1 MDEGARSRIP
11 RDDERT
17 VAPNFVTAAV
27 DRDLASGRV
36 ERVVTRF
43 PPEPNGYLHI
53 GHAKAICL
61 DFGVAADYGGVTYL
75 RLDDTNPVQEDPEFV
90 DAIQRDVAWLGF
102 EWIALR
108 HASDYFE
115 RLYELARTLIR
126 RGDAYVDS
134 QDLDTIRATR
144 GTVTT
149 PGTPSPDR
157 DRPAEES
164 LALFEAMRRGD
175 HPEGAYVL
183 RAKIDMA
190 SPNMILRDPVLY
202 RILHATH
209 HRTGDAWHV
218 YPMYDFAHPLSDA
231 IEGVTHSLCT
241 LEFEN
246 NRAIYDWLVER
257 LFDEPV
263 PRQYEFNRL
272 ELDHTVVSKRKL
284 APLVDAGLVDGWDD
298 PRMPTLAALRRRGVT
313 PAAIRDFAN
322 RVGVTK
328 TNARTD
334 VGLLEASIRD
344 DLNAKAPRVMAV
356 LDPVPLTV
364 EGLDEGDVGVRDA
377 PLWPHDVP
385 REGDRP
391 LTLAREVWVERGDV
405 ARDPPKGWKRFA
417 PGATVRLRHGPVVR
431 CDRVDVADDGRV
443 TAVHGTAVDPGADDV
458 KVAGVVHWVA
468 RSVAVPA
475 TFQLVD
481 RLFPMPDPGADDRD
495 VAEKVD
501 PGALRTLHGVVEPYV
516 LEADPA
522 TRWQF
527 ERQGYFWRDPAHRDA
542 DGPPVFLRIVTLKDG
557 WAKAEAPA
565 PRRERR
571 PAPAAPTAPDPEPD
585 KAATLD
591 AEGRARLARLEGL
604 GVAHRDAARLAEHA
618 DVTGLVE
625 AAHGTGAGASAA
637 ALANWA
643 LNELPRALTD
653 AGDRPLADAQLGP
666 AAFAE
671 LVALVEEGVVSGP
684 TGKALLAELVTDGGS
699 ARERVEARGL
709 ARIDDADALTETV
722 AEVLDAHPD
731 EVATYL
737 GGKEGLIGFFV
748 GAVLRATDGRAD
760 PAAVR
765 EALTAALDARR

>member
-27 DRDLASGRV
+27 DRDLESGRV
-36 ERVVTRF
+36 DRVVTRF

-61 DFGVAADYGGVTYL
+61 DFGVAEDYGGVTYL
-75 RLDDTNPVQEDPEFV
+75 RLDDTNPIQEDPAFV
-90 DAIQRDVAWLGF
+90 EAIQRDVAWLGF
-102 EWIALR
+102 QWIDVR
-108 HASDYFE
+108 HASDYFG

-126 RGDAYVDS
+126 RGEAYVDG

-157 DRPAEES
+157 DRPPEES
-164 LALFEAMRRGD
+164 LALFDAMRRGE

-202 RILHATH
+202 RILHAAH

-284 APLVDAGLVDGWDD
+284 APLVEQGRVDGWDD
-298 PRMPTLAALRRRGVT
+298 PRLPTLAALRRRGVT
-313 PAAIRDFAN
+313 PDAIRDFVN
-322 RVGVTK
+322 RIGVTK

-334 VGLLEASIRD
+334 LGLLEASIRD

-356 LDPVPLTV
+356 LDPVPLAID
-364 EGLDEGDVGVRDA
+364 GLDASDLGTRDA

-385 REGDRP
+385 REGQRP
-391 LTLAREVWVERGDV
+391 LPLARDVWIERGDV
-405 ARDPPKGWKRFA
+405 TRDPPKGWKRFA
-417 PGATVRLRHGPVVR
+417 PGAVVRLRHGPVVR
-431 CDRVDVADDGRV
+431 CDRVDVDADGRV

-458 KVAGVVHWVA
+458 RVAGVVHWVA
-468 RSVAVPA
+468 QGTAKPA
-475 TFQLVD
+475 TFHLID
-481 RLFPMPDPGADDRD
+481 RLFATANPNDDDRP

-501 PGALRTLHGVVEPYV
+501 PGALEIRRGVVEPYV
-516 LEADPA
+516 LDADPA

-527 ERQGYFWRDPAHRDA
+527 ERQGYFWRDPKAPD

-557 WAKAEAPA
+557 WAKTKADAPA
-565 PRRERR
+565 PRRAPR
-571 PAPAAPTAPDPEPD
+571 PA
-585 KAATLD
+585 
-591 AEGRARLARLEGL
+591 
-604 GVAHRDAARLAEHA
+604 
-618 DVTGLVE
+618 
-625 AAHGTGAGASAA
+625 
-637 ALANWA
+637 
-643 LNELPRALTD
+643 
-653 AGDRPLADAQLGP
+653 
-666 AAFAE
+666 
-671 LVALVEEGVVSGP
+671 
-684 TGKALLAELVTDGGS
+684 
-699 ARERVEARGL
+699 
-709 ARIDDADALTETV
+709 
-722 AEVLDAHPD
+722 
-731 EVATYL
+731 
-737 GGKEGLIGFFV
+737 
-748 GAVLRATDGRAD
+748 
-760 PAAVR
+760 
-765 EALTAALDARR
+765 